1 MLDRQLSCL
10 GTDTAIMKI
19 IPDTL
24 RIYVFFLIY
33 FCATPGDYNMTAL

>member
-24 RIYVFFLIY
+24 RIYVFFFIN
-33 FCATPGDYNMTAL
+33 FFEPPGDYNMTAL